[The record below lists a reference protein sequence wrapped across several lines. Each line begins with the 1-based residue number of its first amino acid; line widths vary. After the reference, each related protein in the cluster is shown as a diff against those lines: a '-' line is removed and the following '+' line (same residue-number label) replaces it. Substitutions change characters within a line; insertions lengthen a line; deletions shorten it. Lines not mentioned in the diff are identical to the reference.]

1 MSIELSLIAEDIGQV
16 VQVHTTNCLVASE
29 QYARVRKTSSKL
41 VISIRLVKNIF
52 FVHPLKKISLVSSPA
67 VVLKVRNR

>member
-1 MSIELSLIAEDIGQV
+1 MSIELCVIAEDIGHF

-29 QYARVRKTSSKL
+29 QYTRVRKTSIKL
-41 VISIRLVKNIF
+41 VISIRLVKPLV